1 MLDDDPYSLLV
12 DQTPPPTWCARCSS
26 TPDGDDAGVDALRSA
41 SHLLAEQYGAAGLRD
56 LAEVLAADMAKLMT
70 KLARAEGRT
79 PLEVLDEWSHDEP
92 PPDV

>member
-1 MLDDDPYSLLV
+1 ML
-12 DQTPPPTWCARCSS
+12 A
-26 TPDGDDAGVDALRSA
+26 GDLTGEQPSRLRIGCGVGVGAVLEGDALRSA
-41 SHLLAEQYGAAGLRD
+41 SHLLIEQHGVAGLRD

-70 KLARAEGRT
+70 KLARVEGRT